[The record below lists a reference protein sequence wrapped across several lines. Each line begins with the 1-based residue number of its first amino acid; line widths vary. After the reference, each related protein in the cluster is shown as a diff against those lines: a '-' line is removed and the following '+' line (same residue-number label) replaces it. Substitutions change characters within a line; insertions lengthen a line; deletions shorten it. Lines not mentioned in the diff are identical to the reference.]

1 MENRLVWIA
10 NDFMVSSR
18 NMLFTK
24 PAVLDTATLL
34 STQRLATRLSFF
46 SLGFATAAW
55 APLIPFAQQRL
66 NLNHA
71 DFGLLLLCMGIG
83 SMIAMPATGALVK
96 RWGCRPLIALA
107 LMVLMVLLPSLTIWS
122 SIVTM
127 AVALFIFGS
136 AAGCLGVA
144 INLQAVVVEKHS
156 VRALMSSFHGMCS
169 LGGLTGAMLVTAL
182 LAVGLSP
189 LMSTLSVVMILLVI
203 GGVAIPSCLTSFE
216 QDEKPHEDTTQAP
229 KKFYR
234 PDGIILLIGMMCFI
248 AFLSEGAAMDWGGIY
263 LTSKYQLN
271 PAFAGLAY
279 TFFALSMTTGRFAG
293 HILLKQWGEK
303 NIVTYST
310 IGAAIGMAVI
320 VTAPVWQVVVLGY
333 ALLGLGCSNI
343 VPVMFSRVGRQ
354 NNMPKAAAL
363 SLVSTIAYTGSLS
376 GPALIGL
383 IGEWTGLST
392 VLTGVAVLLFIIAL
406 LNRFTLVKTN

>member
-1 MENRLVWIA
+1 MGNRLVWIA
-10 NDFMVSSR
+10 NGFMVSFAY
-18 NMLFTK
+18 MLFSK
-24 PAVLDTATLL
+24 SAVLDTATLL

-46 SLGFATAAW
+46 SLGFAISAW
-55 APLIPFAQQRL
+55 APLIPYAQQRL

-71 DFGLLLLCMGIG
+71 NFGLLLLCMGIG

-107 LMVLMVLLPSLTIWS
+107 TMLLIVLLPSLTLWH
-122 SIVTM
+122 SIVSM

-136 AAGCLGVA
+136 AAGSLGVTM
-144 INLQAVVVEKHS
+144 NLQAVVVEKHS
-156 VRALMSSFHGMCS
+156 LRSLMSSFHGMCS

-182 LAVGLSP
+182 LAIGLSP
-189 LMSTLSVVMILLVI
+189 LMSTLSVVMILLVVSL
-203 GGVAIPSCLTSFE
+203 VAIPSALTSFE
-216 QDEKPHEDTTQAP
+216 QDESEITDAP
-229 KKFYR
+229 KKRSR
-234 PDGIILLIGMMCFI
+234 PNGIIILIGMMCFI

-263 LTSKYQLN
+263 LTSKYHLN

-279 TFFALSMTTGRFAG
+279 TFFALSMTTGRFTG

-303 NIVTYST
+303 SIVTYSAMIAALGMLT
-310 IGAAIGMAVI
+310 IVMAPI
-320 VTAPVWQVVVLGY
+320 WQVVVLGY

-354 NNMPKAAAL
+354 NDMPKAAAL

-376 GPALIGL
+376 GPPLIGL
-383 IGEWTGLST
+383 IGQWTGLTT
-392 VLTGVAVLLFIIAL
+392 VLSGVAVLLILIAV
-406 LNRFTLVKTN
+406 LNRFTVVKVK

>member
-1 MENRLVWIA
+1 MGNRLVWIA
-10 NDFMVSSR
+10 NGFMVSFAY
-18 NMLFTK
+18 MLFSK
-24 PAVLDTATLL
+24 SAVLDTATLL

-46 SLGFATAAW
+46 SLGFAISAW
-55 APLIPFAQQRL
+55 APLIPYAQQRL

-71 DFGLLLLCMGIG
+71 NFGLLLLCMGIG

-107 LMVLMVLLPSLTIWS
+107 TMLLIVLLPSLTLWH
-122 SIVTM
+122 SIVSM

-136 AAGCLGVA
+136 AAGSLGVTM
-144 INLQAVVVEKHS
+144 NLQAVVVEKHS
-156 VRALMSSFHGMCS
+156 LRSLMSSFHGMCS

-182 LAVGLSP
+182 LAIGLSP
-189 LMSTLSVVMILLVI
+189 LMSTLSVVMILLVVSF
-203 GGVAIPSCLTSFE
+203 VAIPSALTSFE
-216 QDEKPHEDTTQAP
+216 QDESEITDTP
-229 KKFYR
+229 KKRSR
-234 PDGIILLIGMMCFI
+234 PNGIIILIGMMCFI

-263 LTSKYQLN
+263 LTSKYHLN

-279 TFFALSMTTGRFAG
+279 TFFALSMTTGRFTG

-303 NIVTYST
+303 SIVTYSAMIAALGMLT
-310 IGAAIGMAVI
+310 IVMAPI
-320 VTAPVWQVVVLGY
+320 WQVVVLGY

-354 NNMPKAAAL
+354 NDMPKAAAL

-376 GPALIGL
+376 GPPLIGL
-383 IGEWTGLST
+383 IGQWTGLTT
-392 VLTGVAVLLFIIAL
+392 VLSGVAVLLILIAV
-406 LNRFTLVKTN
+406 LNRFTVVKVK

>member
-1 MENRLVWIA
+1 
-10 NDFMVSSR
+10 
-18 NMLFTK
+18 MLFSK
-24 PAVLDTATLL
+24 SAVLDTATLL

-46 SLGFATAAW
+46 SLGFAISAW
-55 APLIPFAQQRL
+55 APLIPYAQQRL

-71 DFGLLLLCMGIG
+71 NFGLLLLCMGIG

-107 LMVLMVLLPSLTIWS
+107 TMLLIVLLPSLTLWH
-122 SIVTM
+122 SIVSM

-136 AAGCLGVA
+136 AAGSLGVTM
-144 INLQAVVVEKHS
+144 NLQAVVVEKHS
-156 VRALMSSFHGMCS
+156 LRSLMSSFHGMCS

-182 LAVGLSP
+182 LAIGLSP
-189 LMSTLSVVMILLVI
+189 LMSTLSVVMILLVVSF
-203 GGVAIPSCLTSFE
+203 VAIPSALTSFE
-216 QDEKPHEDTTQAP
+216 QDESEITDTP
-229 KKFYR
+229 KKRSR
-234 PDGIILLIGMMCFI
+234 PNGIIILIGMMCFI

-263 LTSKYQLN
+263 LTSKYHLN

-279 TFFALSMTTGRFAG
+279 TFFALSMTTGRFTG

-303 NIVTYST
+303 SIVTYSAMIAALGMLT
-310 IGAAIGMAVI
+310 IVMAPI
-320 VTAPVWQVVVLGY
+320 WQVVVLGY

-354 NNMPKAAAL
+354 NDMPKAAAL

-376 GPALIGL
+376 GPPLIGL
-383 IGEWTGLST
+383 IGQWTGLTT
-392 VLTGVAVLLFIIAL
+392 VLSGVAVLLILIAV
-406 LNRFTLVKTN
+406 LNRFTVVKVK

>member
-1 MENRLVWIA
+1 
-10 NDFMVSSR
+10 
-18 NMLFTK
+18 MLFTK

-107 LMVLMVLLPSLTIWS
+107 LMLLMVLLPSLTMWS

-229 KKFYR
+229 KKLYR
-234 PDGIILLIGMMCFI
+234 TDGIILLIGMMCFI

-303 NIVTYST
+303 NIVTYSA